1 MKKLKRYLVLNNYT
15 PLGLYFSLHILELII
30 GAPIA
35 FLVYL
40 IMGHFYDDLLTISLA
55 VLVVIV
61 LIVVFTECLVYSL
74 CRCPGCGRGL
84 RIESIYQTHCMYCG
98 ENLDGDFHWQS
109 EVMAEIIREDAEKD
123 GRKIEEQKEANISF
137 NTGDC
142 INDSITEN
150 ISEEKSVIVRRASAK
165 DIPFLLALLS
175 QVLEV
180 HASIKPDYFVSGYT
194 KYNSTELEDILDDE
208 SKRVYVAEING
219 AAVGY
224 AFCDI
229 KEMPAK
235 PFVQHFKYMYI
246 DDICIDSNFRGKGV
260 ATKIFEH
267 VKEEAG
273 ALGCRDI
280 TLNVWTGNQRAF
292 AFYQKM
298 GMKPQ
303 KTTMEMKI

>member
-1 MKKLKRYLVLNNYT
+1 MVKTFSSIYNDFFFIFLPALVIIILVGI
-15 PLGLYFSLHILELII
+15 LEYFS
-30 GAPIA
+30 
-35 FLVYL
+35 F
-40 IMGHFYDDLLTISLA
+40 
-55 VLVVIV
+55 VL
-61 LIVVFTECLVYSL
+61 CK
-74 CRCPGCGRGL
+74 CPYCGRFL
-84 RIESIYQTHCMYCG
+84 RVMILGQTHCPYCG
-98 ENLDGDFHWQS
+98 ADLDDGFSWES
-109 EVMAEIIREDAEKD
+109 EVIFEIEREDAEKEKV
-123 GRKIEEQKEANISF
+123 GKENNQLNSSAYGNKETSFDNIDVNSA
-137 NTGDC
+137 DSAV
-142 INDSITEN
+142 NDLNNSVYA
-150 ISEEKSVIVRRASAK
+150 SEDKSPVVRRATAK

-208 SKRVYVAEING
+208 SKRVYVADING

-229 KEMPAK
+229 KEMPSK

-246 DDICIDSNFRGKGV
+246 DDICIDSNYRGKDV

-267 VKEEAG
+267 VKEEAR

-303 KTTMEMKI
+303 KTTMEMKV

>member
-109 EVMAEIIREDAEKD
+109 EVMAEIIREDAEK
-123 GRKIEEQKEANISF
+123 EEQKEANISL
-137 NTGDC
+137 NTDTR
-142 INDSITEN
+142 INGCITEKV
-150 ISEEKSVIVRRASAK
+150 SEEKSVIVRRATAK
-165 DIPFLLALLS
+165 GP
-175 QVLEV
+175 
-180 HASIKPDYFVSGYT
+180 
-194 KYNSTELEDILDDE
+194 
-208 SKRVYVAEING
+208 
-219 AAVGY
+219 
-224 AFCDI
+224 
-229 KEMPAK
+229 
-235 PFVQHFKYMYI
+235 
-246 DDICIDSNFRGKGV
+246 
-260 ATKIFEH
+260 
-267 VKEEAG
+267 
-273 ALGCRDI
+273 
-280 TLNVWTGNQRAF
+280 
-292 AFYQKM
+292 
-298 GMKPQ
+298 
-303 KTTMEMKI
+303 

>member
-1 MKKLKRYLVLNNYT
+1 MKKIKKYLVENGYT
-15 PLGLYFSLHILELII
+15 PLGLFHTLHILEVFI

-40 IMGHFYDDLLTISLA
+40 IMGHFYDDAFTIILA
-55 VLVVIV
+55 VSVVVV
-61 LIVVFTECLVYSL
+61 LIIIFTECLTYTL

-84 RIESIYQTHCMYCG
+84 RIESMFQTHCMYCG
-98 ENLDGDFHWQS
+98 EDLDGEFHWQS
-109 EVMAEIIREDAEKD
+109 EVMAEQIREDAEK
-123 GRKIEEQKEANISF
+123 EELSKANISMGSL
-137 NTGDC
+137 NANEL
-142 INDSITEN
+142 NDSITGNANEG
-150 ISEEKSVIVRRASAK
+150 IGVIVRRATVK

-208 SKRVYVAEING
+208 SKRVYVADING

-267 VKEEAG
+267 VKEEAR

-303 KTTMEMKI
+303 KTTMEIKV

>member
-1 MKKLKRYLVLNNYT
+1 MKKIKKYLVENGYT
-15 PLGLYFSLHILELII
+15 PLGLYHSLHILEVFI

-40 IMGHFYDDLLTISLA
+40 IMGHFYDDAFTIILA
-55 VLVVIV
+55 VLVVVV
-61 LIVVFTECLVYSL
+61 LIIIFTECITYTL

-84 RIESIYQTHCMYCG
+84 RIESMYQTHCMYCG
-98 ENLDGDFHWQS
+98 EDLDGEFHWQS
-109 EVMAEIIREDAEKD
+109 EVMAEQIREDAEKEEQ
-123 GRKIEEQKEANISF
+123 KIEEQKEEHRSLDTVN
-137 NTGDC
+137 
-142 INDSITEN
+142 
-150 ISEEKSVIVRRASAK
+150 VIVRRATVK

-280 TLNVWTGNQRAF
+280 TLNVWTGNRRAF

-303 KTTMEMKI
+303 KTTMEIKV